1 VWGDEATEDFYFYP
15 DGFGTRVL
23 SLKRDPATEY
33 ELSEFIILAPQADF
47 PFSFLPS
54 NIVDMLF
61 VDGTKR
67 EISFPYPEDDKDKRE
82 WPAEMAEKV
91 QGTPIIYRVRLHKDE
106 RAAAIYFDPVDT
118 HLPPVIYAP
127 FLDRGEMVTPVYW
140 DSHWPLA
147 RGKST
152 GWTIDDRIY
161 YSPSHNSVI
170 TWAHS
175 RPAPLGRANIVTLD
189 TLGHSR
195 LMTVERWAWLIAMSD
210 APDAQ
215 LLDWA
220 GSFSIPPS
228 VEVSGGRL
236 DFDSY
241 VPERRAIRLIVDN
254 ATVSMAIQPNV
265 TCGEPC
271 LRVAQCPRD
280 PAFRRTR
287 KPLAQAGRVRLGW
300 PHALARCQD
309 RSTRATAT
317 EICAATLSGDT
328 EVRK

>member
-67 EISFPYPEDDKDKRE
+67 EISFAYPEDDKDKRE

-106 RAAAIYFDPVDT
+106 RAAAIYFNPVDT

-140 DSHWPLA
+140 AVIGRSPVESPLD
-147 RGKST
+147 GPST
-152 GWTIDDRIY
+152 IA
-161 YSPSHNSVI
+161 SI
-170 TWAHS
+170 TA
-175 RPAPLGRANIVTLD
+175 
-189 TLGHSR
+189 
-195 LMTVERWAWLIAMSD
+195 
-210 APDAQ
+210 
-215 LLDWA
+215 LLT
-220 GSFSIPPS
+220 
-228 VEVSGGRL
+228 
-236 DFDSY
+236 
-241 VPERRAIRLIVDN
+241 
-254 ATVSMAIQPNV
+254 TVSSPGPIADRPRSAGPTSSHSTLWV
-265 TCGEPC
+265 TPG
-271 LRVAQCPRD
+271 
-280 PAFRRTR
+280 
-287 KPLAQAGRVRLGW
+287 
-300 PHALARCQD
+300 
-309 RSTRATAT
+309 S
-317 EICAATLSGDT
+317 
-328 EVRK
+328 